1 MAMATVGPIMVTVAI
16 MCHGPIM
23 SVGRQL
29 AVCLMML
36 MPGHVLV
43 RTLHRQIWNDSSKR
57 RRHGGEQIGNGDQ
70 PPPPSSPW
78 PAQPAHPATD
88 PLSHDI

>member
-1 MAMATVGPIMVTVAI
+1 MAMATVEPILVTVAI

-36 MPGHVLV
+36 VC
-43 RTLHRQIWNDSSKR
+43 TLHRQIWTDSSKR

-88 PLSHDI
+88 PLNHDI